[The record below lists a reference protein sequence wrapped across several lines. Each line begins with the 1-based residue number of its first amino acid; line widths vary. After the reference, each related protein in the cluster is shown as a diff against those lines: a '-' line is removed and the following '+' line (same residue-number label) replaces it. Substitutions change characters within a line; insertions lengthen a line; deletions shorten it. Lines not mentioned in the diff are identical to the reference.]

1 MRLRTGVTDV
11 FPWTIPPLLIPPLP
25 HSLTVF
31 WTVLFSSLSRLSMCH
46 CISRPA
52 TKSIPTSCGILTRSH
67 RYSTL
72 KQALPVVL
80 RNDWFSAASLADL
93 TPMTSTPSSSVSLSP
108 SVCVFVSVYSKFY
121 PRFFYCPLFL
131 ISLSA
136 VLLFFMYFRLLPII
150 EQPSSWPR

>member
-52 TKSIPTSCGILTRSH
+52 TKSIPTSCGILTRPH

-93 TPMTSTPSSSVSLSP
+93 TPMTSTPSSSVSLSLP
-108 SVCVFVSVYSKFY
+108 LYVC
-121 PRFFYCPLFL
+121 LFL
-131 ISLSA
+131 YTVNFTHASFTVLYFSFPSLPCY
-136 VLLFFMYFRLLPII
+136 YFLCIFDSFPL
-150 EQPSSWPR
+150 